1 MAPPPVPVAKE
12 FLVRTAWILTALVGA
27 TPLAAQL
34 PPIRVGQTI
43 RDSLARKDQK
53 FPDGSRYK
61 LYGFLGTKGDTLTF
75 NLMSDDFDANL
86 VVADASG
93 NRLGLNDDGGEN
105 CNARLQF
112 VPRATGNYRIYANSS
127 AQAELGE
134 YRLSL
139 ARGRAATPSDSV
151 CKGFGRVA
159 GMIDVG
165 QTITDTLT
173 SDNPQLP
180 SDSTYFE
187 RWILPV
193 KANQSFTVDLISDD
207 FDAYLLLTRS
217 RGEKLVDNDDG
228 GGGCNARIV
237 YTATD
242 GHPLR
247 IVVNS
252 ASQPKRQTG
261 RFTLRVTEGQSTVD
275 AKGNCRFNNHVA
287 NNTQTLQQSSAATQT
302 SAQAASIQ
310 TIRVGETVNGSLS
323 SSDSLYPDNTYF
335 KFYQFTA
342 PPGGGPV
349 TIDLSS
355 DDFDPVLIIRGE
367 DLDNSIIN
375 DDGGPGCAARV
386 SRAFPSRGPYRVLV
400 NTTSTPQRQTARFSL
415 SITQGSSP
423 ARDDDNSAC
432 GQRAGAAGGGAGTGE
447 HSIAVGQTQQG
458 QLSRND
464 VVLTSDSTYAQ
475 PWSIQG
481 RAGQTITIDLE
492 SDAFDAYLF
501 LRGPGISGGRDF
513 QDDDSG
519 GNCHARLT
527 ATFPQSGEY
536 EIVVNTAGQHY
547 VTGAFTLSVTSGSK
561 PKSVAPCHRSNQ

>member
-1 MAPPPVPVAKE
+1 M
-12 FLVRTAWILTALVGA
+12 RTAWILTALVGA

-165 QTITDTLT
+165 QTITGTLT
-173 SDNPQLP
+173 SDDPQLP

-287 NNTQTLQQSSAATQT
+287 SNTQTLQQSSAATQT

-310 TIRVGETVNGSLS
+310 TVRVGETVNGSLS

-355 DDFDPVLIIRGE
+355 DDFDPVLIVRGD

-386 SRAFPSRGPYRVLV
+386 SRTFPSRGPYRILV
-400 NTTSTPQRQTARFSL
+400 NTTSTPQRQTGRFAL

-423 ARDDDNSAC
+423 ARDDDNSGC
-432 GQRAGAAGGGAGTGE
+432 GQHGGAGGAGAAGAGASG
-447 HSIAVGQTQQG
+447 HSIEVGQTQQG
-458 QLSRND
+458 QLTRND
-464 VVLTSDSTYAQ
+464 VLLTSDSTYAQ

-481 RAGQTITIDLE
+481 RAGTTITIDLE
-492 SDAFDAYLF
+492 SDAFDSYLF

-527 ATFPQSGEY
+527 ATFPQTGEY
-536 EIVVNTAGQHY
+536 EIVVNTADHY
-547 VTGAFTLSVTSGSK
+547 ATGAFTLSVTQGSK
-561 PKSVAPCHRSNQ
+561 PKSVVRCSRNSQ